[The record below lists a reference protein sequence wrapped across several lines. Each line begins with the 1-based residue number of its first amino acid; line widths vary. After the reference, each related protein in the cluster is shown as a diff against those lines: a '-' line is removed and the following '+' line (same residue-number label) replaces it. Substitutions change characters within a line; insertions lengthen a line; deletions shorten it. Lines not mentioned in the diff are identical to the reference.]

1 MANQHPIVRIARDQ
15 VAKKRIKGNRVPY
28 PRAIG
33 YEKQA
38 KLLSRS
44 FDAAAKSISDWEKG
58 AKVSSDPRAVVPE
71 RALVFDLIG
80 PVAEFEMAAA
90 ALGLEWL
97 VGKRK
102 DEDEVAAPADDDEVP
117 GKIIYVTMP
126 SVGGLKRLLAMWNRY
141 QDGKHP
147 ETHEKVFWRM
157 FDYLHELRVWSIKD
171 RIDPSVSK
179 FINKLLEEYPDRM
192 VQVEL
197 DFWYRNEQERRDNA
211 ITTLRS
217 MLKEVDGKLLDLI
230 EIEEIRYQGAL
241 ISIPAKV
248 ARELAGRDGKLG
260 GLDEI
265 MTIRPQS
272 EYAETVEEDKIKELA
287 TRFDFSST
295 LPEGECITGFLDG
308 YPIENHEALAERIII
323 EEVEVS
329 AAQVEA
335 KDRVHGTAMASMIL
349 HGDLHVSPPPSIN
362 RPIAAFPIL
371 SSGKRGEG
379 MPSDKL
385 AIGIVYRTLS
395 RIVELAGAG
404 GELKDLT
411 IINHSI
417 CDMNAPFIRRPSPW
431 AMLLD
436 YFSHHHRLL
445 FVVSGGNISSKFP
458 VGAYQDNDE
467 FMEATPEEREASL
480 ILALEEAKGTR
491 SIFSPAESVNSI
503 TVGALHR
510 EASDNEPKTATNP
523 YPNFVMTNLASAVGF
538 GVNNSIKP
546 DMVEDGG
553 RYAVRGTNNDEE
565 GYVEVHAHTATDM
578 GQMTACPSQIGDLQ
592 ATRRSAGTSNAT
604 ALVTRTCNFI
614 ADALDEVFEAD
625 GLRWLDMQTRVPM
638 LKALLT
644 HSCRWGD
651 IGDVLEDS
659 FPPQES
665 SKWFKRRDSIAKF
678 LGYGKPDIEKV
689 LSGSASRITLLGEET
704 IKSEDRHIYTIPIP
718 QSMFNSREVRKINIT
733 LAWTVPIL
741 TSMADYRG
749 VALKI
754 VDQEG
759 KSEFWNGCERG
770 EIMQP
775 NGLTTARG
783 TLMHLQLEGHKLKR
797 LKANNQN
804 LVVCVQARAV
814 HDSLVNVSVPY
825 ALAISIDLGQS
836 VRANIYQEVKA
847 AVRVPQRIR
856 QRERVGGAS

>member
-15 VAKKRIKGNRVPY
+15 VAKKRIKGNRVPF

-33 YEKQA
+33 YERQG
-38 KLLSRS
+38 KLLSKS
-44 FDAAAKSISDWEKG
+44 FDAAAKSIADWEKG
-58 AKVSSDPRAVVPE
+58 AKVSADPRAVVPE

-80 PVAEFEMAAA
+80 PVAEFEVAAQ

-102 DEDEVAAPADDDEVP
+102 DDDEVVESADDDELP

-126 SVGGLKRLLAMWNRY
+126 SVGGLHKLLAMWNRY
-141 QDGKHP
+141 EKGQLP
-147 ETHEKVFWRM
+147 ERHEKAFWKM

-171 RIDPSVSK
+171 RVDPSVTK
-179 FINKLLEEYPDRM
+179 FINTLLEAYPDRV

-197 DFWYRNEQERRDNA
+197 DFWYRNEKERRDNA

-217 MLKEVDGKLLDLI
+217 LLKEVGGELLDLI

-241 ISIPAKV
+241 VSIPAKV
-248 ARELAGRDGKLG
+248 AQELAGRDGKLG

-272 EYAETVEEDKIKELA
+272 EYAETVEEDKVEELA
-287 TRFDFSST
+287 ARYDFSET
-295 LPEGECITGFLDG
+295 LPTGQCISGFLDG
-308 YPIENHEALAERIII
+308 YPIVNHEALANRVIVEELEVKAADVPANDRI
-323 EEVEVS
+323 
-329 AAQVEA
+329 
-335 KDRVHGTAMASMIL
+335 HGTAMASMIL

-371 SSGKRGEG
+371 SPGRRGEG
-379 MPSDKL
+379 IPANKL
-385 AIGIVYRTLS
+385 AIGIVYRTLL
-395 RIVELAGAG
+395 RVVELANAG
-404 GELKDLT
+404 SQLQDIT
-411 IINHSI
+411 ILNHSI

-445 FVVSGGNISSKFP
+445 FVISGGNISTKFP
-458 VGAYQDNDE
+458 VHAYADNAAFDT
-467 FMEATPEEREASL
+467 AKPEEREANL
-480 ILALEEAKGTR
+480 ILAIEDAKGTR

-503 TVGALHR
+503 TVGALHQ
-510 EASDNEPKTATNP
+510 EANNNRPKTATDP

-538 GVNNSIKP
+538 GVNRSIKP
-546 DMVEDGG
+546 DLVEDGG
-553 RYAVRGTNNDEE
+553 RYAVRGSNHDD

-592 ATRRSAGTSNAT
+592 ATKRSAGTSNAT
-604 ALVTRTCNFI
+604 ALVTRTCNLI

-625 GLRWLDMQTRVPM
+625 GLRWLDMRTRVPM
-638 LKALLT
+638 LKALLM
-644 HSCRWGD
+644 HSCKWGD
-651 IGDVLEDS
+651 IGDVLEES
-659 FPPQES
+659 FPPQERT
-665 SKWFKRRDSIAKF
+665 KWFKRRDSIAKF
-678 LGYGKPDIEKV
+678 LGYGKPDIERV
-689 LSGSASRITLLGEET
+689 LSGSTSRITLLGEEM

-718 QSMFNSREVRKINIT
+718 KSMFSSREVRKINIT

-754 VDQEG
+754 VDQDG

-783 TLMHLQLEGHKLKR
+783 TVMHLQLEGHKAKKLT
-797 LKANNQN
+797 ANNQN
-804 LVVCVQARAV
+804 LVICVQARAI
-814 HDSLVNVSVPY
+814 HDSLLQAQVPY

-856 QRERVGGAS
+856 QRERVGGA